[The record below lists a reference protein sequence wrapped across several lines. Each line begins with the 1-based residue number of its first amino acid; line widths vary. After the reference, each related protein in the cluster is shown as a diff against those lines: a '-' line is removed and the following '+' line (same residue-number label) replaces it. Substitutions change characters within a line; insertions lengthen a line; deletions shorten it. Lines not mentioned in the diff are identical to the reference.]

1 MGILDKTI
9 TILNQIKTKQKIY
22 WPTILQKKMKA

>member
-1 MGILDKTI
+1 MGILDKT